1 MKVAALKI
9 ATLFSYCG
17 GPLFIGELL
26 KPRVGVGQ
34 GFVITFLPVG
44 VMLLGA
50 LFLED
55 TRTRWTV
62 AAVRTG
68 CLGLAIALGM
78 HLYALG
84 CFMSGVHVAEQYLY
98 YFGIAVGMVWSV
110 VYLRAVRRW
119 EASADE
125 SSHLRDRM
133 SDTIEPS

>member
-1 MKVAALKI
+1 MKILVLKL

-17 GPLFIGELL
+17 GPLFVGELL

-44 VMLLGA
+44 LMLLGA

-55 TRTRWTV
+55 TRTRWTI

-68 CLGLAIALGM
+68 CLGLAIALAM
-78 HLYALG
+78 HVYALG
-84 CFMSGVHVAEQYLY
+84 CFMSGKHVAEQYLY
-98 YFGIAVGMVWSV
+98 DFGIAVGVVWSV

-119 EASADE
+119 EWSADA
-125 SSHLRDRM
+125 SSLMRDRM